1 VPLVIRGPRV
11 QAGSSSD
18 ELVLDTDYF
27 PTFMDMAG
35 APTPSYPV
43 DGRSLLPVLTGGA
56 YTSRTAILIEG
67 RAGDDPEIP
76 VDRNYNGIRTST
88 NKYVES
94 EGGFKELY
102 NLYANSKNPDA
113 DPYELTNI
121 YDNTNNS
128 GGPTEPPLSALD
140 SRLDE
145 LKQCKGTG
153 PEAPSCEAAED
164 KPFMQGGGE

>member
-1 VPLVIRGPRV
+1 
-11 QAGSSSD
+11 
-18 ELVLDTDYF
+18 
-27 PTFMDMAG
+27 MAG